1 MVAGYYPLYIAASNG
16 HAEVVEELHQ
26 SGCSIATLTTNKD
39 TPLIIAG
46 ECNQERMQPTTSGA
60 NFCCWCT
67 AYNGYA
73 KVIEVLAAAG
83 ADVHY
88 TKSGSGET
96 ALYYACL
103 QGRLAAVK
111 ALIASQARHS
121 DALFDNQETP
131 LHCAAMGGHA
141 QVVTELLNAGAKHD
155 ATKSDGATPLC
166 ARPRAPMHAQQGCL

>member
-1 MVAGYYPLYIAASNG
+1 M
-16 HAEVVEELHQ
+16 
-26 SGCSIATLTTNKD
+26 
-39 TPLIIAG
+39 
-46 ECNQERMQPTTSGA
+46 
-60 NFCCWCT
+60 
-67 AYNGYA
+67 
-73 KVIEVLAAAG
+73 IEVLSAAK

-111 ALIASQARHS
+111 ALLAADSRHS

-131 LHCAAMGGHA
+131 LHCCAMGGHA
-141 QVVTELLNAGAKHD
+141 QVVTELLKAGAKHG

-166 ARPRAPMHAQQGCL
+166 AFSAEFVPIELAFILVSSYSLPCCCRFGMPRR